1 MVRGPC
7 YSLRALDL
15 LNARAKLL
23 GRDPRRLTYDDLIP
37 VALRRLR
44 SRRLLHLVRLRRPLV
59 ICDESQDTSDDQW
72 ELLNVLRADGRLLFA
87 RRSEPDDLHVFSAI
101 GADASRGSRAAPEP
115 PRPPGRYGLDWGR
128 PRWAFSK
135 YSRNWWAGTGL
146 NRRHQ
151 DFQSWIPRRGSAQ
164 KSLPCNQTLMR
175 SSYAGVL

>member
-1 MVRGPC
+1 MVQGPC

-59 ICDESQDTSDDQW
+59 LCDESQDTSDDQW

-87 RRSEPDDLHVFSAI
+87 RRSDQMIYTFLRD
-101 GADASRGSRAAPEP
+101 
-115 PRPPGRYGLDWGR
+115 
-128 PRWAFSK
+128 
-135 YSRNWWAGTGL
+135 
-146 NRRHQ
+146 
-151 DFQSWIPRRGSAQ
+151 
-164 KSLPCNQTLMR
+164 R
-175 SSYAGVL
+175 S